1 MITKEILGL
10 VITFASIMLAGNGV
24 IVLLIKRRWSK
35 ADEVE
40 IKKDKVDTLCHLN
53 NKQGHEIV
61 LLSDTMANVLGTQQM
76 LVKVL
81 HDKKVLNG
89 ESEIMLKKL
98 SDSRTALEVYAKR
111 EKDEQL
117 FVKE

>member
-10 VITFASIMLAGNGV
+10 VITFASIMLAGNG
-24 IVLLIKRRWSK
+24 IIALLIKRRWSK
-35 ADEVE
+35 T
-40 IKKDKVDTLCHLN
+40 DKVETLCHLN